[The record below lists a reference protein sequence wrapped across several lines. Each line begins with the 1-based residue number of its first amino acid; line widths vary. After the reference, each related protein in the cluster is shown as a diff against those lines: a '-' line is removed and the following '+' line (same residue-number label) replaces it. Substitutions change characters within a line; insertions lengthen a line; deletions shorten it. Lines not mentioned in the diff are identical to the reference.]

1 MDLQVLHTIAQQ
13 HAHALL
19 EWTRQ
24 ASVSSPWAER
34 VQGWALDWAARAAQA
49 AASSST
55 AWPSRLQA
63 ACEAAAALRALLA
76 LAPEAMAAAAAS
88 HDQAVETWLAQA
100 QAYLAAAEP
109 VPPPTPAA
117 TAGDARAAL
126 QEALRHDGRLQP
138 NSAWCFV
145 CGLRN
150 PVGLKLRFLQ
160 AAPGK
165 SLAYAVVPDAYQ
177 GYPGVVHGGIVAA
190 MLDEITGRASTGTDP
205 ATARLFYTA
214 RLSIRYRRHV
224 PTQRL
229 LRLEGEMVRDKGRFY
244 EAKGA
249 IYDAAT
255 GKTLAQADA
264 LLAEVPAS
272 ELAQMDPQAIGW
284 RVYPL
289 EDCGP

>member
-1 MDLQVLHTIAQQ
+1 MDLHLLDTTAQTTAQ
-13 HAHALL
+13 ALL
-19 EWTRQ
+19 EWARETD
-24 ASVSSPWAER
+24 APWAQR
-34 VQGWALDWAARAAQA
+34 VREWALDWAARSAQSA
-49 AASSST
+49 AAGPS
-55 AWPSRLQA
+55 AQRSRLQA
-63 ACEAAAALRALLA
+63 ACEAAAGLRALLA
-76 LAPEAMAAAAAS
+76 LVPPAQAEAAAA
-88 HDQAVETWLAQA
+88 HDRAVETWLAQA

-117 TAGDARAAL
+117 TQGPAREALEAAL
-126 QEALRHDGRLQP
+126 HHDGRLQP

-165 SLAYAVVPDAYQ
+165 ALAYAVVPEAYQ

-190 MLDEITGRASTGTDP
+190 MLDEVTGRAGTGTDP

-229 LRLEGEMVRDKGRFY
+229 LRLEGQVVRDKGRFY

-249 IYDAAT
+249 IYDAASDQV
-255 GKTLAQADA
+255 LAQADA
-264 LLAEVPAS
+264 LLAEVPAE
-272 ELAQMDPQAIGW
+272 ELARMDPQAIGW

-289 EDCGP
+289 EECGP

>member
-1 MDLQVLHTIAQQ
+1 MDLQPLAKEAHNIAQSI
-13 HAHALL
+13 LL
-19 EWTRQ
+19 WTR
-24 ASVSSPWAER
+24 AIPTDPWVER
-34 VQGWALDWAARAAQA
+34 VNGWALDWAARAAQSVVA
-49 AASSST
+49 DSAVQRG
-55 AWPSRLQA
+55 RLQA
-63 ACEAAAALRALLA
+63 ACEAAAALRALLN
-76 LAPEAMAAAAAS
+76 LAPPERAAAAAE

-109 VPPPTPAA
+109 IPQTTPAA
-117 TAGDARAAL
+117 SGKAAHRAL
-126 QEALRHDGRLQP
+126 QKALHHGRLQP

-165 SLAYAVVPDAYQ
+165 ALAYAVVPEAYQ

-190 MLDEITGRASTGTDP
+190 MLDEVTGRAGTGTDP

-214 RLSIRYRRHV
+214 RLTIRYRRHV

-229 LRLEGEMVRDKGRFY
+229 LRLEGELVRDRKRFY

-249 IYDAAT
+249 IYDEET
-255 GKTLAQADA
+255 NQILAQAEA
-264 LLAEVPAS
+264 LLAQVPQD
-272 ELAQMDPQAIGW
+272 ELEGMNPAALGW
-284 RVYPL
+284 RIYPL
-289 EDCGP
+289 EECTP